1 MDKHTINVLLVGV
14 GGQGTI
20 LASKVLSEGLLA
32 LGFDVKMSEIHGM
45 AQRGGSVSTHVR
57 YGRNV
62 RSPVL
67 CRGEADLLVG
77 FEKME
82 ALRWISYLSSEG
94 MLIVNNQEIHPM
106 PVILGQ
112 AEYPSELEHILSN
125 AVSRVLVVEAAKVAR
140 KLGNPKTTNMVLLGT
155 VINALGLADDRWNET
170 IRECVPRNAL
180 EVNQRA
186 FFAGL
191 ELA

>member
-1 MDKHTINVLLVGV
+1 MDKRAINVLLVGV

-155 VINALGLADDRWNET
+155 VINALGLADDRWIET
-170 IRECVPRNAL
+170 IRACVPRNAL